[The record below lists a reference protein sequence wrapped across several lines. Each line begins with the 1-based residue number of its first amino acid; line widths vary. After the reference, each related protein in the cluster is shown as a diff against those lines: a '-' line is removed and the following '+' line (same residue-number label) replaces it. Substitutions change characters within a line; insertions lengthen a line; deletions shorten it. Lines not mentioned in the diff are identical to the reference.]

1 LRHCCATGN
10 PAAQRLDF
18 KSSQSKSALRRSC
31 LVFGKR
37 KSHSVDKIEA
47 VIGPAASFNGHLKC
61 DSSVRIDGLCEGT
74 IETAGNVIIGEGA
87 KVIADI
93 IAENVSVSG
102 AVKGNITARSRLEIL
117 PTGRVWADITVTSF
131 LIDEEGFFRGEI
143 TMSGE
148 PEPSLIEAPQPTG
161 EIDEAAKEAV
171 ENEGT
176 AEGP

>member
-1 LRHCCATGN
+1 MFSR
-10 PAAQRLDF
+10 
-18 KSSQSKSALRRSC
+18 
-31 LVFGKR
+31 R
-37 KSHSVDKIEA
+37 KSHNVDKIEA
-47 VIGPAASFNGHLKC
+47 AIGPAASFNGHLKC
-61 DSSVRIDGLCEGT
+61 DGSVRIDGLCEGT

-93 IAENVSVSG
+93 TAENVSVSG
-102 AVKGNITARSRLEIL
+102 AVRGSITARGRLEVL
-117 PTGRVWADITVTSF
+117 STGRVWADIAVTSF
-131 LIDEEGFFRGEI
+131 LIDEEGFFRGKI